1 MCVCVWGGVFVFLK
15 KKKKIEAI
23 KCNDTY
29 SAKLSLIN
37 SQLTLPVDL
46 MTSLSNLPARVA
58 SMPELPTMHYPH

>member
-1 MCVCVWGGVFVFLK
+1 MCVCVGGGVCFLK
-15 KKKKIEAI
+15 KKKNFEAI

-46 MTSLSNLPARVA
+46 MTSLSNLPAQVA